1 MKQWIKDFFNSPDGD
16 PSPKRVFGVLLVIAA
31 AVWLFAGSL
40 AKNAEMV
47 NVGKYMLPIAAA
59 MLGITAFEHIGRG

>member
-1 MKQWIKDFFNSPDGD
+1 MIYFFSSPDGD
-16 PSPKRVFGVLLVIAA
+16 LSPKRVFGVALVLLAAIWLLV
-31 AVWLFAGSL
+31 GS
-40 AKNAEMV
+40 ARGNAEMV